1 MTDSFTLPIDEPQP
15 SQLYLSQAKLD
26 GVLSWC
32 DPDDPQYDP
41 LPVIDLDGEWTLID
55 GHTRAF
61 VASLAGQT
69 ELRVIH
75 DRDDH
80 PRDLYRRCVDW
91 CREADIT
98 RIDDLHGQLVSAET
112 YQTQWINRCQAAAK
126 AD

>member
-1 MTDSFTLPIDEPQP
+1 MPEPFTLPIAEPQP

-32 DPDDPQYDP
+32 DPDDPEYDP
-41 LPVIDLDGEWTLID
+41 LPVIDLEGEWTLID

-61 VASLAGQT
+61 VASLAGAD
-69 ELRVIH
+69 ELTVVH

-91 CREADIT
+91 CRDADVT
-98 RIDDLHGQLVSAET
+98 RVADLHGRLVSPEA
-112 YQTQWINRCQAAAK
+112 YQQQWIDRCQAAAEES
-126 AD
+126 